1 MNSKDGRNPIL
12 YMPPFSGEES
22 TSDNKFVRNVW
33 KLLIIC
39 PNHTSNYLDMTFKKQ
54 KVENLLPN
62 RKMSHLSHERLA

>member
-1 MNSKDGRNPIL
+1 MNSKDDRNPIL

-33 KLLIIC
+33 RLLIIL
-39 PNHTSNYLDMTFKKQ
+39 HFLDMTFKKQ